1 MENVLLLNETS
12 AISPDVMF
20 FNLNVLGNVTF
31 DTLLMNRR
39 LLNLE
44 DLLLKT
50 DENVEITGTK
60 IFLKNVGMKSNV
72 TITSGMVN
80 GHFLDEFVTLDTD
93 QDFPRTTS
101 ISFVNS

>member
-1 MENVLLLNETS
+1 MGNVLLLNETS

-31 DTLLMNRR
+31 DTLLVNRR

-50 DENVEITGTK
+50 DKNVKITGTK
-60 IFLKNVGMKSNV
+60 TFLKNVRMKSHV
-72 TITSGMVN
+72 IITSGMVN
-80 GHFLDEFVTLDTD
+80 GHHLNEFVTLDAD
-93 QDFPRTTS
+93 QNFPRTTS